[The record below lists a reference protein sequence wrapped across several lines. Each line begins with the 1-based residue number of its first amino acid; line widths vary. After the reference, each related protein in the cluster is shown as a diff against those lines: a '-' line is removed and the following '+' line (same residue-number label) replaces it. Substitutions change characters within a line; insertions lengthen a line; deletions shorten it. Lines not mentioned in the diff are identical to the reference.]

1 MVLATLRA
9 HARARQRFWLGL
21 PLLVLGSAGAA
32 LAWRGRVSPHSS
44 GEPHATQPRPT

>member
-21 PLLVLGSAGAA
+21 PLLVLGAAGAA
-32 LAWRGRVSPHSS
+32 LVWRR
-44 GEPHATQPRPT
+44 ARPRLP